1 MPRLPR
7 SSPGVPSVVL
17 VEEIDA
23 QTCAVHVGS
32 DTPADLA
39 MWLGMLG
46 ADFVVDGPPEMAA
59 AFTTM
64 SRRYARAAEH
74 LRPAAV

>member
-1 MPRLPR
+1 M
-7 SSPGVPSVVL
+7 L

-23 QTCAVHVGS
+23 QTCAAHVGS

-59 AFTTM
+59 AFAAM
-64 SRRYARAAEH
+64 SRRYARAAE
-74 LRPAAV
+74 AI